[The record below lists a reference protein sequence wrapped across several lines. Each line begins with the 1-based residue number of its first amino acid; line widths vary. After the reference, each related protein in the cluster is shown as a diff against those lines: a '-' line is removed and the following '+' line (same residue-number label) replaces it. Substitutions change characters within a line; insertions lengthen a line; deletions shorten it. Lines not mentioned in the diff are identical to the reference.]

1 MNCER
6 SLLKLVFEIERK
18 IHETYWPVL
27 SWRNQVRIQWSHKHS
42 TSLPFQKM
50 EGALGGGS
58 ANTQVLLSEKKFEL
72 QKVFLARS
80 KEVKLENPD

>member
-1 MNCER
+1 
-6 SLLKLVFEIERK
+6 
-18 IHETYWPVL
+18 
-27 SWRNQVRIQWSHKHS
+27 
-42 TSLPFQKM
+42 M

-80 KEVKLENPD
+80 KEVELENPD